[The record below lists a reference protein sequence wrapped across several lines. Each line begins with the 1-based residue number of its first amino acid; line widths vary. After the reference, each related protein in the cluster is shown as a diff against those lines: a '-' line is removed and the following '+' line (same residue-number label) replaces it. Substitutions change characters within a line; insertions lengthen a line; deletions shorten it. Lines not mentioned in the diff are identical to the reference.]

1 MTDVAPAVAAAG
13 DYVFFFAKSS
23 DGRIL
28 YNRSKLGQGGEGWV
42 EVGGGGRTNA
52 SPAAAAVGTYMF
64 VAVRGLD
71 GNIYINQTGDLG
83 QSFTGWSA
91 IT

>member
-1 MTDVAPAVAAAG
+1 
-13 DYVFFFAKSS
+13 
-23 DGRIL
+23 
-28 YNRSKLGQGGEGWV
+28 LGQGLEGWV
-42 EVGGGGRTNA
+42 EVGGLTTA

-83 QSFTGWSA
+83 QTFLTWDLLE
-91 IT
+91 